1 MILQTVA
8 HLQRT
13 PCKAYIFRISLY
25 LACADQ
31 FVFFFLYPC
40 QRILF
45 NPIHI
50 LVCPFFSIFLVSR
63 DSICLT
69 HWGEPFVAVQ
79 LPAQLIVLYRPILPV
94 DIFAVIIRRLIS
106 FVHKKRM
113 FQGIIRPFLFFLGD
127 LDILHIDIGMSYA
140 GTLAVIV
147 Q

>member
-1 MILQTVA
+1 MQTVA
-8 HLQRT
+8 HFQRT
-13 PCKAYIFRISLY
+13 PCETYIFHFAFNLTVTY
-25 LACADQ
+25 Q
-31 FVFFFLYPC
+31 FVFFLVHLH

-45 NPIHI
+45 YPVDV
-50 LVCPFFSIFLVSR
+50 LMSPFFGIFLVSR

-94 DIFAVIIRRLIS
+94 DIFAVIIRRLIA
-106 FVHKKRM
+106 FMHKKRM
-113 FQGIIRPFLFFLGD
+113 FQGIIRPFLFFLGN
-127 LDILHIDIGMSYA
+127 LDILHIDIRVSYA